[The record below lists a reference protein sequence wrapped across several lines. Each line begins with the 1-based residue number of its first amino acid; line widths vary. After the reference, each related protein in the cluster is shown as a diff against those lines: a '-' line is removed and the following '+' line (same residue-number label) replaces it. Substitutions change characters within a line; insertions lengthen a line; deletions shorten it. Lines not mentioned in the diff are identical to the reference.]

1 MIDGVTRY
9 VVHGLWNS
17 AVIVLSNGS
26 LPRFMERQPLATNT
40 EIGRVTFSRVVLR
53 NRTEFSIRK
62 LIPSARQK
70 KVPLSIVAIP
80 RDLKGRLDTTD
91 SVVLHKWHSSSLEL
105 VSNPSLAT
113 LIQGFVAKALRSKRT
128 TDRALTGEEYGSTE
142 EENI

>member
-1 MIDGVTRY
+1 MVDGVTRY

-17 AVIVLSNGS
+17 AAIVLLTGS
-26 LPRFMERQPLATNT
+26 LPRFMERQSLATNT
-40 EIGRVTFSRVVLR
+40 EIGRVTFSRAVLR

-62 LIPSARQK
+62 LIPSIGQK

-80 RDLKGRLDTTD
+80 RDGKERLDTTD

-128 TDRALTGEEYGSTE
+128 TDRALTGEEYGSAE